1 MWFGVE
7 IPVGIEL
14 GLDCCSGWWIESV
27 FNSAVGLGSL
37 EWVRCVSV
45 VGMCP

>member
-7 IPVGIEL
+7 IPVG
-14 GLDCCSGWWIESV
+14 IESV